1 MLLEGCESC
10 VVEHNSFHHLDT
22 NAVFLSGYNR
32 DTVIRGN
39 EFVWLGRASLTTE
52 ANRAASNQPTCT
64 LSAFHCAISCVGSFS
79 VSDWHA
85 LPWSDLAAGTMLLD
99 ASASVLVYLCMAG
112 SGYYA
117 LSYPYALAAENAI
130 ASWGYLDGETKSNM
144 TNSGLGGLQP
154 RGTLVEGNWVHE
166 VSLPCRVCQTDSTVR
181 RERLPLL
188 CVPARCRPP
197 LIWIA
202 VVECYLATHYRLCI
216 CV

>member
-1 MLLEGCESC
+1 VLLEGCESC

-64 LSAFHCAISCVGSFS
+64 LSALHCALSCVGSSS
-79 VSDWHA
+79 VSDWQA
-85 LPWSDLAAGTMLLD
+85 LPWSDLTAGTLLLGV
-99 ASASVLVYLCMAG
+99 SASVFVDLCG
-112 SGYYA
+112 WRWYYYMLCCVHIISILCA
-117 LSYPYALAAENAI
+117 SMSAENAI

-166 VSLPCRVCQTDSTVR
+166 VRPSCCVCQD
-181 RERLPLL
+181 
-188 CVPARCRPP
+188 
-197 LIWIA
+197 
-202 VVECYLATHYRLCI
+202 
-216 CV
+216 